1 MIGLQ
6 DESSPQTTANAVRLW
21 SPVKP
26 HIEKNTNKL
35 RANLF
40 GFYPINGNPVLK
52 APLESKKENMM
63 GFLSAVRDANGDRTV
78 VMILDN
84 NTTHHAKAV
93 TELASELDIRLVYL
107 PPYSPDLNPIE
118 FIWKS
123 LKRVVSKL
131 FFPDRDSMI
140 SDMEKRFAEEASKST
155 YLGNWRSIFYPE
167 LL

>member
-1 MIGLQ
+1 MIGFQ
-6 DESSPQTTANAVRLW
+6 DESYPQTTANTVRLW

-26 HIEKNTNKL
+26 HIEKNTDKFC
-35 RANLF
+35 ANLF
-40 GFYPINGNPVLK
+40 GFYPINGNPVLQ
-52 APLESKKENMM
+52 APLESKKEDMVD
-63 GFLSAVRDANGDRTV
+63 FLSAVRNANGDRTT

-84 NTTHHAKAV
+84 NTTHHARSV
-93 TELASELDIRLVYL
+93 TKPASELDIRLVSL

-140 SDMEKRFAEEASKST
+140 SEMEKRFTEEASKST